1 MTVVMMPILLLLFTK
16 LMVAAA
22 SPHRV
27 SRSRMRSLHL
37 SKNKVSGI
45 VPDVPR
51 AEEEEY
57 HMQSMTM

>member
-22 SPHRV
+22 SARRV
-27 SRSRMRSLHL
+27 PRSRMRSLHL
-37 SKNKVSGI
+37 SNNKVSGI

-57 HMQSMTM
+57 YMQRMTM